1 MATHRRWLSIL
12 VLITGLLLLGGLGQ
26 RQSAA
31 GQGVGGASPQSAL
44 TLVGTLPAGKPAGV
58 VVTCAGYNCAR
69 EHDLAYYDL
78 SRDAH
83 GWSHIRFADA
93 GTLQPYEE
101 TAPVLAFLDD
111 GPLLYDPFY
120 NQVYAFD
127 SRGKCNAYGTDCYQQ
142 AWLHILA
149 GRELVEAVAIN
160 DIFNSSQPV
169 DRFYYI
175 EGVAIKPHGA
185 DIRGGTTL
193 VVDNTPNGNLDI
205 VHISPD
211 GQDVAGVERFSYR
224 KSVCS
229 ADPCTW
235 IGNRGNSL
243 ALDVHRGKLY
253 LADNN
258 SPAGK
263 VRTFRFGPNVHSEGT
278 PIDVAQPA
286 LCFVHLHQ
294 VAVAQHRDRLYVPTA
309 CQASEF
315 GSTVLVETE
324 FNTVEGRLDYRYG
337 DQGILAVDPHD
348 PRRAF
353 LTTSDLTGAYDP
365 ATWLT
370 LHMLYDDVVVASL
383 PLLRGYQTGWLRAMT
398 FDPASNRLY
407 LALNDAIYVV
417 AVGGVP
423 PAEMWPAPVTA
434 EVTPEDG
441 GTLRAGDGSAVVY
454 VWPGAVD
461 QTSLV
466 TYAEGPPAIGRN
478 AVATP
483 NAGTTTLRAIR
494 HFELTAVI
502 SGTTTPL
509 DAFNT
514 AFRLDAVT
522 TPRERAGIIPGTLT
536 LYWWNGSAWVA
547 QPTQRNGETLY
558 TASSYTGRFALI
570 GETHAV
576 YLPLVQR

>member
-1 MATHRRWLSIL
+1 MRRVADRCL
-12 VLITGLLLLGGLGQ
+12 VLVLVGGLLL
-26 RQSAA
+26 
-31 GQGVGGASPQSAL
+31 VGGATQRYPVESKDFGPAFAQSAL
-44 TLVGTLPAGKPAGV
+44 TLVGTIPAGKPAGI

-69 EHDLAYYDL
+69 EHDIAYYDL

-83 GWSHIRFADA
+83 GRSHIRFADA
-93 GTLQPYEE
+93 ATLQPVEE
-101 TAPVLAFLDD
+101 TLPVLAFLDD

-127 SRGKCNAYGTDCYQQ
+127 SRGKCDAYGGNCYQQ

-149 GRELVEAVAIN
+149 DRELVEAVAIN
-160 DIFNSSQPV
+160 DIFNGSRPV
-169 DRFYYI
+169 DRFYHI

-185 DIRGGTTL
+185 DARGGTTL
-193 VVDNTPNGNLDI
+193 IVDNTPNGNLDI

-224 KSVCS
+224 ASTCG
-229 ADPCTW
+229 ATQCQW
-235 IGNRGNSL
+235 IGNFGNSL
-243 ALDVHRGKLY
+243 ALDYHRGRLY

-258 SPAGK
+258 GPEGK
-263 VRTFRFGPNVHSEGT
+263 VRTFRFGPNVHSEGA

-294 VAVAQHRDRLYVPTA
+294 VAVAQHRDRLYVPTG

-324 FNTVEGRLDYRYG
+324 FSTVEGRLDYRYG
-337 DQGILAVDPHD
+337 DQGIFAVDPHD

-353 LTTSDLTGAYDP
+353 LTTSDRTATYDP
-365 ATWLT
+365 AKWLT

-398 FDPASNRLY
+398 FDPASNRLF

-423 PAEMWPAPVTA
+423 PAEMWPAPVSA
-434 EVTPEDG
+434 EVTPDGG
-441 GTLRAGDGSAVVY
+441 GTLRAGDGSAAVY
-454 VWPGAVD
+454 VQAGSVD
-461 QTSLV
+461 RTILM

-478 AVATP
+478 AVAAP
-483 NAGTTTLRAIR
+483 GATTLHAIR

-502 SGTTTPL
+502 SGTATPL

-522 TPRERAGIIPGTLT
+522 TPRERAGIIPGTLA
-536 LYWWNGSAWVA
+536 LYWWDGGAWVA
-547 QPTQRNGETLY
+547 QPTVGSGETLF
-558 TASSYTGRFALI
+558 TASSHLGRFALM
-570 GETHAV
+570 GQSHAI